1 MHLLDCNGVNCP
13 YVYDK
18 CFFLFLPQ
26 VQVVSSQ
33 VTQTAGN
40 AYAVVKDFLQQ
51 AFTAVKPAVD
61 VATPYVQQTADAAF
75 KAVAPVANDLEQQAE
90 KALQNAGVDTK
101 PVLDTAKVCVFPSL
115 SLLGLSMAT
124 Q

>member
-1 MHLLDCNGVNCP
+1 MEFIAHSFMTKIN
-13 YVYDK
+13 
-18 CFFLFLPQ
+18 LFLPQ

-101 PVLDTAKVCVFPSL
+101 PVLDAAKVCFPISVIVG
-115 SLLGLSMAT
+115 S
-124 Q
+124 